1 MAITF
6 DDIKK
11 LSPQAKALIVIG
23 VICLVGYFYYVYFL
37 SDVLAKKER
46 LETEYQD
53 MLVQIKQKEKIAADY
68 DKYKADVE
76 TLEENYK
83 VALLKLPD
91 QREIPG
97 LFHSVALAGAEA
109 GVEFLLFE
117 PKAAVP
123 KTLDPSVAEAAK
135 ISDTMKPTDRRGA
148 ARKAADKK
156 QGAKAE
162 PEPEPFYE
170 EIPVKVTVLGTFQ
183 NIVHLF
189 EKVSKLP
196 RIVNVSGIVMGD
208 RKEIKGRGY
217 LITASCMVKTYMFID
232 KEKTSEK
239 QNEKK

>member
-68 DKYKADVE
+68 DKYKAEVE
-76 TLEENYK
+76 ALEENYK

-123 KTLDPSVAEAAK
+123 KTLDPSMAGAAK
-135 ISDTMKPTDRRGA
+135 VSDMMKPTDQKGA
-148 ARKAADKK
+148 ARKAAGKK
-156 QGAKAE
+156 KGAKEE
-162 PEPEPFYE
+162 PEAEPFY
-170 EIPVKVTVLGTFQ
+170 
-183 NIVHLF
+183 
-189 EKVSKLP
+189 
-196 RIVNVSGIVMGD
+196 
-208 RKEIKGRGY
+208 
-217 LITASCMVKTYMFID
+217 
-232 KEKTSEK
+232 
-239 QNEKK
+239 